1 MGRQR
6 GRRCLVKG
14 HKPRFKYSNIKVGNK
29 IMDNTFCLAT
39 VFSKCL
45 EHWHTINPGAGGSS
59 YFICVCCFP
68 ITSHFLHYLWR
79 VLALYMCVVF
89 PLLSVTIDWQEMEGS
104 TYLATP
110 LPPPKSINHR
120 GYPLRLEME
129 APERK
134 QLVLG
139 AKKHR
144 LGKCTKDN
152 RRGFIEN
159 GIFFDLTD
167 LNGGF

>member
-1 MGRQR
+1 M
-6 GRRCLVKG
+6 
-14 HKPRFKYSNIKVGNK
+14 
-29 IMDNTFCLAT
+29 
-39 VFSKCL
+39 
-45 EHWHTINPGAGGSS
+45 
-59 YFICVCCFP
+59 
-68 ITSHFLHYLWR
+68 
-79 VLALYMCVVF
+79 
-89 PLLSVTIDWQEMEGS
+89 TIDWQEMEGS

-159 GIFFDLTD
+159 DIFFGPTD
-167 LNGGF
+167 LNRFFLSIFIRKIP

>member
-1 MGRQR
+1 M
-6 GRRCLVKG
+6 
-14 HKPRFKYSNIKVGNK
+14 
-29 IMDNTFCLAT
+29 
-39 VFSKCL
+39 
-45 EHWHTINPGAGGSS
+45 
-59 YFICVCCFP
+59 
-68 ITSHFLHYLWR
+68 
-79 VLALYMCVVF
+79 
-89 PLLSVTIDWQEMEGS
+89 TIDWQEMEGS

-152 RRGFIEN
+152 RRSFIESD
-159 GIFFDLTD
+159 IFFDPTD
-167 LNGGF
+167 LNGGFQFETR